1 MTLDSLKENG
11 TKIPTHI
18 AVIMDGNGRWANQQ
32 GQERTAGHQEGV
44 NAVREVTRGAREA
57 GVKYL
62 TLYTFSTE
70 NWNRPQEEIDFLME
84 LLVYGI
90 TQEIDDLIK
99 NGIKLSIIG
108 DISRLPEKS
117 ANTLLEAFEKTKE
130 NTELY
135 LILALNYSGKSE
147 IVQAVKS
154 ISQKI
159 LCNEMTI
166 DEIDEKCISNSL
178 YTKDIPDP
186 ELLIRTSGE
195 HRLSNF
201 LLWQLAYSEFYFT
214 DKLWP
219 DFKKEDFFEAIAE
232 YQTRERRFGKTGQQ
246 IKV

>member
-1 MTLDSLKENG
+1 MTLETLKANG

-18 AVIMDGNGRWANQQ
+18 AVIMDGNGRWANQH

-44 NAVREVTRGAREA
+44 NAVREITRGAREA

-99 NGIKLSIIG
+99 NGIKLSVIG

-117 ANTLLEAFEKTKE
+117 ASTLKEAFEKTKN
-130 NTELY
+130 NTELN

-147 IVQAVKS
+147 IIQAVKN
-154 ISQKI
+154 ISTQVLDSKI
-159 LCNEMTI
+159 KI
-166 DEIDEKCISNSL
+166 DEIDEHLFSNAL

-219 DFKKEDFFEAIAE
+219 DFKKEDFFEAIAD
-232 YQTRERRFGKTGQQ
+232 YQGRERRFGKTGDQVK
-246 IKV
+246 I